1 MKTTQRIIYL
11 DIIRILAC
19 CMIVLMH
26 SPHPNAGISGVILT
40 PISFLT
46 APGIG
51 LFFMVSGALLLPI
64 NESTNKFL
72 KKRLTKVLW
81 PTIFWSLFYL
91 LIKYVYKE
99 TTSDDIIHSIISM
112 PFSPQGHGIMW
123 FMYTLIGLYLLAP
136 VISPLLIQS
145 SEIVIRF
152 YLIIW
157 GITLCF
163 PYLNLVLDINN
174 TITGPLYYFSGY
186 IGYFVLGYYL
196 HRYKPSIPAFI
207 IGILFF
213 IPIILLAIF
222 KYYRLPGDFYDLF
235 WYLSLPV
242 AMMSIAWFVTLSKF
256 RTLSNTRTIQ
266 ILKEISCCCFG
277 IYLIHIFIMRRILW
291 NVDYIAYNYGGIIQI
306 ILTAILTFIISF
318 TIIYAIS
325 WLPKSHYLIGYSQKR

>member
-123 FMYTLIGLYLLAP
+123 FMYTLIGLYL
-136 VISPLLIQS
+136 ISPLISPWLEKASRAWRTFQRYRPCGWDYNSESESHPGSPHRPPQS
-145 SEIVIRF
+145 RGAVTPACPRSPDGR
-152 YLIIW
+152 
-157 GITLCF
+157 G
-163 PYLNLVLDINN
+163 
-174 TITGPLYYFSGY
+174 SGT
-186 IGYFVLGYYL
+186 
-196 HRYKPSIPAFI
+196 PSQPHP
-207 IGILFF
+207 GS
-213 IPIILLAIF
+213 
-222 KYYRLPGDFYDLF
+222 RL
-235 WYLSLPV
+235 
-242 AMMSIAWFVTLSKF
+242 
-256 RTLSNTRTIQ
+256 
-266 ILKEISCCCFG
+266 
-277 IYLIHIFIMRRILW
+277 
-291 NVDYIAYNYGGIIQI
+291 
-306 ILTAILTFIISF
+306 
-318 TIIYAIS
+318 
-325 WLPKSHYLIGYSQKR
+325 